1 MYKTK
6 SILSLMKFK
15 NIIAFAAF
23 ILVASLGLNAQDE
36 VKSAASLY
44 NDGLA
49 LLKEK
54 NYVEGLPIMEEALAK
69 GTEEGNEKVIELS
82 KKNGAIAAYNVAKSK
97 VQEKNLEEAITIY
110 NKGIKLNPKYSSN
123 YRGLANVYKKQ
134 KNLDMAVDNY
144 LKASKVA
151 SENNKAERAA
161 KSMKSI
167 SVIVGKQYVAKNYDT
182 VIDLGKKALEVED
195 HALINYYV
203 SRSYATKKDYQAAFD
218 HATKAIELGTT
229 KEQMED
235 KYYVAL
241 AEAHVGLGQ
250 TSEAIKAYEMI
261 KEDTYLEHAKYQ
273 INKLKG

>member
-1 MYKTK
+1 
-6 SILSLMKFK
+6 
-15 NIIAFAAF
+15 
-23 ILVASLGLNAQDE
+23 
-36 VKSAASLY
+36 
-44 NDGLA
+44 
-49 LLKEK
+49 
-54 NYVEGLPIMEEALAK
+54 
-69 GTEEGNEKVIELS
+69 
-82 KKNGAIAAYNVAKSK
+82 
-97 VQEKNLEEAITIY
+97 
-110 NKGIKLNPKYSSN
+110 
-123 YRGLANVYKKQ
+123 
-134 KNLDMAVDNY
+134 MAVDNY

>member
-6 SILSLMKFK
+6 SILSLMNFK
-15 NIIAFAAF
+15 NITAFVAFLIATS
-23 ILVASLGLNAQDE
+23 ISIHAQDE

-54 NYVEGLPIMEEALAK
+54 NYNEGLPIMEEALLK

-97 VQEKNLEEAITIY
+97 VKEKNLEEAIALY
-110 NKGIKLNPKYSSN
+110 NKGIEMNPKYSSN
-123 YRGLANVYKKQ
+123 YSGLANVYKKQ
-134 KNLDMAVDNY
+134 KNLDLAVDNY
-144 LKASKVA
+144 LKATEVA
-151 SENNKAERAA
+151 NENKKTKRAA
-161 KSMKSI
+161 KNMKSI

-182 VIDLGKKALEVED
+182 AIGLGKKALGVKE

-203 SRSYATKKDYQAAFD
+203 SRSFESKKDHQAAFD
-218 HATKAIELGTT
+218 HATKAIELGTAAD
-229 KEQMED
+229 EMED

-250 TSEAIKAYEMI
+250 ISDAIKAYEMI
-261 KEDTYLEHAKYQ
+261 KDDTYLEQAKYQ